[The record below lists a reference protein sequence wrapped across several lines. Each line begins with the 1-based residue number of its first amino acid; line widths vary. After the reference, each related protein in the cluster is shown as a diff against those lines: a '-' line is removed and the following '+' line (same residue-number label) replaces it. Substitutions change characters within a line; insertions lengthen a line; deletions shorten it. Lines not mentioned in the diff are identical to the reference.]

1 MPVPFAE
8 IKQGEVSKALSQ
20 FSLVEREAKEA
31 ELRARFEQLNEK
43 LERVIA
49 GDKTDLISATKALR
63 VSIDAS
69 IKEAQTVARM
79 INRGNGG
86 REVALS
92 ITKLQEAKMWA
103 GQALGE
109 YGHKL
114 PEEYRDEAH

>member
-1 MPVPFAE
+1 MPSPDERMIPQGISPE
-8 IKQGEVSKALSQ
+8 IPTVD
-20 FSLVEREAKEA
+20 REAKEA
-31 ELRARFEQLNEK
+31 LFRAQITHLEK
-43 LERVIA
+43 QIHQKVT
-49 GDKTDLISATKALR
+49 GDKVDLISATKALR

-69 IKEAQTVARM
+69 IKEARAVAQM

-86 REVALS
+86 REVALV

-114 PEEYRDEAH
+114 PEEYRDEAK